1 MPSAT
6 VFSRG
11 RITLPREL
19 CHELGIGPGTKLDF
33 FENADGEMVM
43 MPRRD
48 DVREANDDAQKL

>member
-19 CHELGIGPGTKLDF
+19 CDELGIGPGTKLDF

-48 DVREANDDAQKL
+48 DVHEVNADAQNL